1 MMSANPLSLS
11 YARESCM
18 IAGVGQE
25 VMVGGGDGDLLKAP
39 GGPSLSPSS
48 QANWSLVALGL
59 SGLGSFS
66 RHA

>member
-1 MMSANPLSLS
+1 
-11 YARESCM
+11 M